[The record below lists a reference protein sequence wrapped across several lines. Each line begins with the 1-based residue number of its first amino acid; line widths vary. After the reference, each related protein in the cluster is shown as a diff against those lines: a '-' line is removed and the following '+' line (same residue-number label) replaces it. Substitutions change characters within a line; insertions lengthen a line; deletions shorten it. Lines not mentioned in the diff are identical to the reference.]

1 MGFVGYLFF
10 ALKCFDHLFAWP
22 LFSLGYPLCASIC
35 AIESNSNSDTRKLIA
50 YWVFYS
56 LISLFEHAFM
66 KLLEWLPFWPHMKLM
81 IMYWLMIPHFGNALY
96 FYELLVQP
104 CLSLVPQIV
113 INLFNEWK
121 EPCLKRDGFPTEA
134 AERYQKQNESEASEE
149 LISSDESKSIENNVG
164 QKEDKDVEVT
174 EENEDVELTEK
185 NEVAAIERV
194 TPIES
199 TLVQTGKTTETL
211 TDMNVTSK
219 STPDFTE
226 VQRKISLLQHQRN
239 MNIQRQKKCASSNG
253 LKEEVNIKQWDVHG
267 LQINSTKIVQG
278 TRSPLLCYICNVW
291 CPSKDNLDAHL
302 NEKKHLARI
311 QELADFVEEENK
323 DVEVTEENEDVE
335 VTEKNEVATIERSK
349 SIENNVGQKEDKD
362 VEVTEENE
370 DVEVTEENEDVEVT
384 EKNEVAA
391 IERSKSI
398 ENNVGQKEDKDVEVT
413 KENEDVE
420 VTEENEDVE
429 VTEKNNEVAA
439 IKGSKSIE
447 DNVEQKEDK
456 DVEVTEENEDVEVT
470 EENEDVGVTEKN
482 EVVAIERVTP
492 IESTLVQTGK
502 SIETLTDMNVTS
514 KSTPDFTKVQKEW
527 ACAICKVTIQSETTL
542 NSHLQGKR
550 HKANCEVL
558 KAITRAKKKN
568 FPTSTTKKHEQTQTQ
583 KKCPSSNGLKEEV
596 NIKQWDVHGLQ
607 INSKKIVQD
616 TRSPLSCYICN
627 LRCPNKDHLDGHLKG
642 KKHLA
647 RIRELANF
655 VEGLSSLWGI
665 LYALPFVLWRV
676 IRILTLGSWWLIGFS
691 IR

>member
-311 QELADFVEEENK
+311 QELADFVEVTEENK

-335 VTEKNEVATIERSK
+335 VTEKNEVATIER
-349 SIENNVGQKEDKD
+349 
-362 VEVTEENE
+362 
-370 DVEVTEENEDVEVT
+370 
-384 EKNEVAA
+384 
-391 IERSKSI
+391 
-398 ENNVGQKEDKDVEVT
+398 
-413 KENEDVE
+413 
-420 VTEENEDVE
+420 
-429 VTEKNNEVAA
+429 
-439 IKGSKSIE
+439 SKSIE

>member
-10 ALKCFDHLFAWP
+10 ALKCFDLFACP

-66 KLLEWLPFWPHMKLM
+66 KLLEWLPFWPHMKLI

-121 EPCLKRDGFPTEA
+121 EHCLKRDGFPTEA

-174 EENEDVELTEK
+174 EENEDVEVTEK
-185 NEVAAIERV
+185 NEVAA
-194 TPIES
+194 
-199 TLVQTGKTTETL
+199 
-211 TDMNVTSK
+211 
-219 STPDFTE
+219 
-226 VQRKISLLQHQRN
+226 
-239 MNIQRQKKCASSNG
+239 
-253 LKEEVNIKQWDVHG
+253 
-267 LQINSTKIVQG
+267 
-278 TRSPLLCYICNVW
+278 
-291 CPSKDNLDAHL
+291 
-302 NEKKHLARI
+302 
-311 QELADFVEEENK
+311 
-323 DVEVTEENEDVE
+323 
-335 VTEKNEVATIERSK
+335 IERSK

-398 ENNVGQKEDKDVEVT
+398 E
-413 KENEDVE
+413 
-420 VTEENEDVE
+420 
-429 VTEKNNEVAA
+429 
-439 IKGSKSIE
+439 

-456 DVEVTEENEDVEVT
+456 DVEVTKENEDVEVT

-583 KKCPSSNGLKEEV
+583 KKCASSNGLKEEV

-627 LRCPNKDHLDGHLKG
+627 LRCPNKDNLDGHLKG

-647 RIRELANF
+647 RIRELADF
-655 VEGLSSLWGI
+655 VEGLSCLWVI
-665 LYALPFVLWRV
+665 LYALQFVLLRV
-676 IRILTLGSWWLIGFS
+676 IRVRTLGSWSLIGFS

>member
-10 ALKCFDHLFAWP
+10 ALKCFDLFACP

-66 KLLEWLPFWPHMKLM
+66 KLLEWLPFWPHMKLI

-121 EPCLKRDGFPTEA
+121 EHCLKRDGFPTEA

-174 EENEDVELTEK
+174 EENEDVE
-185 NEVAAIERV
+185 
-194 TPIES
+194 
-199 TLVQTGKTTETL
+199 
-211 TDMNVTSK
+211 
-219 STPDFTE
+219 
-226 VQRKISLLQHQRN
+226 
-239 MNIQRQKKCASSNG
+239 
-253 LKEEVNIKQWDVHG
+253 
-267 LQINSTKIVQG
+267 
-278 TRSPLLCYICNVW
+278 
-291 CPSKDNLDAHL
+291 
-302 NEKKHLARI
+302 
-311 QELADFVEEENK
+311 
-323 DVEVTEENEDVE
+323 
-335 VTEKNEVATIERSK
+335 
-349 SIENNVGQKEDKD
+349 
-362 VEVTEENE
+362 
-370 DVEVTEENEDVEVT
+370 VT

-398 ENNVGQKEDKDVEVT
+398 EDNVEQKEDKDVEVT

-420 VTEENEDVE
+420 VTEENEDVG
-429 VTEKNNEVAA
+429 VTEKNEVVAIERSKSIEDNVEQKEDKDVEVTKENEDVEVTEENEDVGVTEKNEVVA
-439 IKGSKSIE
+439 IERSKSIE

-583 KKCPSSNGLKEEV
+583 KKCASSNGLKEEV

-627 LRCPNKDHLDGHLKG
+627 LRCPNKDNLDGHLKG

-647 RIRELANF
+647 RIRELADF
-655 VEGLSSLWGI
+655 VEGLSCLWVI
-665 LYALPFVLWRV
+665 LYALQFVLLRV
-676 IRILTLGSWWLIGFS
+676 IRVRTLGSWSLIGFS

>member
-10 ALKCFDHLFAWP
+10 ALKCFDLFACP

-66 KLLEWLPFWPHMKLM
+66 KLLEWLPFWPHMKLI

-121 EPCLKRDGFPTEA
+121 EHCLKRDGFPTEA

-174 EENEDVELTEK
+174 EENEDVEVTEK
-185 NEVAAIERV
+185 NEVAAIER
-194 TPIES
+194 
-199 TLVQTGKTTETL
+199 
-211 TDMNVTSK
+211 
-219 STPDFTE
+219 
-226 VQRKISLLQHQRN
+226 
-239 MNIQRQKKCASSNG
+239 
-253 LKEEVNIKQWDVHG
+253 
-267 LQINSTKIVQG
+267 
-278 TRSPLLCYICNVW
+278 
-291 CPSKDNLDAHL
+291 
-302 NEKKHLARI
+302 
-311 QELADFVEEENK
+311 
-323 DVEVTEENEDVE
+323 
-335 VTEKNEVATIERSK
+335 

-398 ENNVGQKEDKDVEVT
+398 EDNVEQKEDKDVEVT

-420 VTEENEDVE
+420 VTEENEDVG
-429 VTEKNNEVAA
+429 VTEKNEVVAIERSKSIEDNVEQKEDKDVEVTKENEDVEVTEENEDVGVTEKNEVVA
-439 IKGSKSIE
+439 IERSKSIE

-583 KKCPSSNGLKEEV
+583 KKCASSNGLKEEV

-627 LRCPNKDHLDGHLKG
+627 LRCPNKDNLDGHLKG

-647 RIRELANF
+647 RIRELADF
-655 VEGLSSLWGI
+655 VEGLSCLWVI
-665 LYALPFVLWRV
+665 LYALQFVLLRV
-676 IRILTLGSWWLIGFS
+676 IRVRTLGSWSLIGFS

>member
-311 QELADFVEEENK
+311 QELADFVEVTEENK

-384 EKNEVAA
+384 EKNEVA
-391 IERSKSI
+391 
-398 ENNVGQKEDKDVEVT
+398 
-413 KENEDVE
+413 
-420 VTEENEDVE
+420 
-429 VTEKNNEVAA
+429 
-439 IKGSKSIE
+439 
-447 DNVEQKEDK
+447 
-456 DVEVTEENEDVEVT
+456 
-470 EENEDVGVTEKN
+470 
-482 EVVAIERVTP
+482 AIERVTP